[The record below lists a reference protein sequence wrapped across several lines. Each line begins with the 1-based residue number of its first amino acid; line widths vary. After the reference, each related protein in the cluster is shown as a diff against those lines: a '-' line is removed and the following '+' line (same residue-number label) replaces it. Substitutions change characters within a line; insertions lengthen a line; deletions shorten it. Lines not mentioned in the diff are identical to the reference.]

1 MWDRSHKPE
10 MIVDDK
16 PQLGPSG
23 PVVAVAPPAPQTVWW
38 AMTVVLA
45 VIATALVMR
54 LDDAVFSRSVLAQ
67 AGGTS
72 VLPMAGARGIYAF
85 SGPLSSKSNG
95 LFMVDVDTGTVW
107 CYELERG
114 RDNETRLRLVAAR
127 SWIFDRYLEEF
138 NVASPTPSEVQAMV
152 QRQTSHAANAVNPPV
167 STAGANATPEPAAGS
182 NGTRRPSEAGDRKDA
197 GGLNKPG
204 EVGKVVLPTGPA
216 LPDKEKNK

>member
-1 MWDRSHKPE
+1 MTQPPPGVSNMWDRGRKPDV
-10 MIVDDK
+10 IVDDTSR
-16 PQLGPSG
+16 PCPAGPAIIAS
-23 PVVAVAPPAPQTVWW
+23 APGRQTVWW

-67 AGGTS
+67 PGGTG

-85 SGPLSSKSNG
+85 SGPLSSKSYG

-167 STAGANATPEPAAGS
+167 GAGGGNAMPEPAAGANS
-182 NGTRRPSEAGDRKDA
+182 TRRPSDAGGRKDA
-197 GGLNKPG
+197 G
-204 EVGKVVLPTGPA
+204 V
-216 LPDKEKNK
+216 